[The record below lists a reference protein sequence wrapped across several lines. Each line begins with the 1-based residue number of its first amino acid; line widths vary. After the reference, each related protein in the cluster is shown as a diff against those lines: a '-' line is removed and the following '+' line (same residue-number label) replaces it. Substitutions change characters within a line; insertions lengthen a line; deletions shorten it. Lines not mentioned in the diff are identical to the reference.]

1 MHRSFFCR
9 RRPTADTHFSPYGV
23 AVADHE
29 ATGSL
34 LPDFPIFEERIPF
47 TLELVGLVLRFFL
60 LRTHVDALALPH
72 LRSGGA
78 ISHARAPVVRQDVA
92 LVEHVI
98 HAAID
103 QSIASLELVE
113 FDVITFRCFIAFH
126 APILPPFR
134 DVGAGHEEKLLP
146 ASTTITRV
154 TDTQFAKR
162 GRGHYDLI
170 VVAFVG
176 LLLISN
182 VAATKLIQFGPEVNV
197 FGFPVL
203 PLITDG
209 GALLFPL
216 TYVIGDVLAEVYGMK
231 GARRAI
237 LMGFVMAAIASLMF
251 LLVGIAPPA
260 ADWPNQEAF
269 DAILGFVPRIVLAS
283 LSGYLLGQLLNAW
296 VLVKIKARTSEKGLW
311 ARLLGSTL
319 VGEAADTTAF
329 CLIAFYGVITGGT
342 MINYILVGYI
352 WKVLIEVLVMPITY
366 QVIKLVKRYEP
377 SYVTA
382 S

>member
-1 MHRSFFCR
+1 M
-9 RRPTADTHFSPYGV
+9 
-23 AVADHE
+23 
-29 ATGSL
+29 
-34 LPDFPIFEERIPF
+34 
-47 TLELVGLVLRFFL
+47 
-60 LRTHVDALALPH
+60 
-72 LRSGGA
+72 
-78 ISHARAPVVRQDVA
+78 
-92 LVEHVI
+92 
-98 HAAID
+98 
-103 QSIASLELVE
+103 
-113 FDVITFRCFIAFH
+113 
-126 APILPPFR
+126 
-134 DVGAGHEEKLLP
+134 
-146 ASTTITRV
+146 
-154 TDTQFAKR
+154 TDTQFAQH
-162 GRGHYDLI
+162 GRGHYDI
-170 VVAFVG
+170 IAVAFVG

-197 FGFPVL
+197 LGFPVL

-209 GALLFPL
+209 GAILFPL
-216 TYVIGDVLAEVYGMK
+216 VYVIGDVLAEVYGMK

-237 LMGFVMAAIASLMF
+237 LMGFVMAALASVTF

-269 DAILGFVPRIVLAS
+269 EAVLGFVPRIVLAS
-283 LSGYLLGQLLNAW
+283 LCGYLVGQLLNAW
-296 VLVKIKARTSEKGLW
+296 VLVKIKARTAEKGLW